1 MIHDG
6 ISPDEFLSYVHD
18 IDLSFMKEDKVMRN
32 ELEKLDMENLFLLM
46 EVQSTQKIF

>member
-18 IDLSFMKEDKVMRN
+18 IDLSFMKEDKVMRSDLN
-32 ELEKLDMENLFLLM
+32 N
-46 EVQSTQKIF
+46 

>member
-18 IDLSFMKEDKVMRN
+18 IDLSFMKKDKVMRN
-32 ELEKLDMENLFLLM
+32 ELEQVKYG
-46 EVQSTQKIF
+46 KIYFY